1 MAPMRRFRRGLL
13 ALKYGMSRIGALLAL
28 AGGDNYL
35 SPLHNV
41 MIVLLIATPELGV
54 SNSFLANTLV
64 TRCILVL

>member
-1 MAPMRRFRRGLL
+1 ML

-35 SPLHNV
+35 SPLH

-54 SNSFLANTLV
+54 SNSFLANTPV
-64 TRCILVL
+64 TR